1 MILLLNQSVF
11 KDWRALLP
19 HLLCLQ
25 MPSETPRGPWQQ
37 SQYTDFQ
44 EVFEG
49 EGRRWTKSEVW
60 LSKKIK
66 GFWSE
71 SLSLHIIILTKRL
84 CSFMLHTGYLEKKP
98 STLHMFNSMQIL
110 LIDYFNKRLFGDS
123 NEHIEHILLPFSRM
137 PCEMWQRRLFLKQK
151 IFLIEIL
158 LFLSALLSFSFQL
171 EKKGNGS

>member
-1 MILLLNQSVF
+1 
-11 KDWRALLP
+11 
-19 HLLCLQ
+19 
-25 MPSETPRGPWQQ
+25 
-37 SQYTDFQ
+37 
-44 EVFEG
+44 
-49 EGRRWTKSEVW
+49 
-60 LSKKIK
+60 
-66 GFWSE
+66 
-71 SLSLHIIILTKRL
+71 
-84 CSFMLHTGYLEKKP
+84 MLHTGYLEKKP